1 MKKVGT
7 AFLTTLFIF
16 SAFNSANAEE
26 KKDNK
31 AFVDVSAATL
41 WTAPDS
47 LRPIDAPSA
56 TNPVDLWKWT
66 KSMTLDEKLWLTSAN
81 KLETQALLGQEVTVI
96 DKKGD
101 WVKVLVHGQPT
112 PRNEEGYPGWMPEKQ
127 LTYNQEFANKTNEPF
142 VLVTKPTAILYIN
155 PSEKHKS
162 LEVSYNTRLPLL
174 SEDTISYR
182 VLLPNGQK
190 AWLRKNDGTVYRS
203 QNDIPKPTADD
214 LINTGKMFLGLPYI
228 WAGTSG
234 FGFDCSGFT
243 HTIYKSHG
251 ITIPR
256 DSGPQS
262 KAGIAVDKEN
272 LQKGD
277 LIFFAHNQGKGS
289 VHHVG
294 MYIGDGNMI
303 HSPRAERSVEI
314 IPLNT
319 PGYIEEYAGARRYLP

>member
-1 MKKVGT
+1 M
-7 AFLTTLFIF
+7 
-16 SAFNSANAEE
+16 
-26 KKDNK
+26 
-31 AFVDVSAATL
+31 
-41 WTAPDS
+41 
-47 LRPIDAPSA
+47 
-56 TNPVDLWKWT
+56 
-66 KSMTLDEKLWLTSAN
+66 
-81 KLETQALLGQEVTVI
+81 
-96 DKKGD
+96 
-101 WVKVLVHGQPT
+101 LVHGQPT

-127 LTYNQEFANKTNEPF
+127 LTYNQEFADKTNEPF

-190 AWLRKNDGTVYRS
+190 AWLRKMMERFTVLKMIFQPRRPM
-203 QNDIPKPTADD
+203 IP
-214 LINTGKMFLGLPYI
+214 INTGKMFLGLPYI

-262 KAGIAVDKEN
+262 RNGVAVDKEH

-277 LIFFAHNQGKGS
+277 LIFFAHDRGKAVFIMWGCTL
-289 VHHVG
+289 V
-294 MYIGDGNMI
+294 M
-303 HSPRAERSVEI
+303 EI
-314 IPLNT
+314 
-319 PGYIEEYAGARRYLP
+319 